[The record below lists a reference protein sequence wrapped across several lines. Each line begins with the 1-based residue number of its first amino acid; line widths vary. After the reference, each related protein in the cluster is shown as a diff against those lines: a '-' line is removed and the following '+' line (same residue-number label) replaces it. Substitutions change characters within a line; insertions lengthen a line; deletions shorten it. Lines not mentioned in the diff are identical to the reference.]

1 MQGKIASKLAGR
13 TSCAFACGVKFLGV
27 VMRYLVFFL
36 FVMVL
41 AGCKS
46 NPIIP
51 APIAA
56 PNQQITHK
64 PLIKVNPYYPKDLL
78 SRGVEGWVLMEVTV
92 SDQGKVI
99 SSKVIDASPE
109 SGFNQAALSAVNKW
123 VYKPG
128 SLTPDNKTKA
138 LIEFWISS

>member
-1 MQGKIASKLAGR
+1 
-13 TSCAFACGVKFLGV
+13 
-27 VMRYLVFFL
+27 MRYLVLFL
-36 FVMVL
+36 FILVL

-51 APIAA
+51 APVAA
-56 PNQQITHK
+56 PHQQITHK

-78 SRGVEGWVLMEVTV
+78 SRGVEGWVLMEVEV

-99 SSKVIDASPE
+99 SSKVVDASPE
-109 SGFNQAALSAVNKW
+109 LGFNQAALSAVNKW

-128 SLTPDNKTKA
+128 SLAPGNKTKA
-138 LIEFWISS
+138 LIEFWISR